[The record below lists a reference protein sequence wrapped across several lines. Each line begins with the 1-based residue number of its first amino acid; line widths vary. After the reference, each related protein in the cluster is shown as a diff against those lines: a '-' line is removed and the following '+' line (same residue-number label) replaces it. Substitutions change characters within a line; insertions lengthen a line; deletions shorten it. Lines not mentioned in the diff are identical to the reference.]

1 MCKLSVI
8 VPVYNVEKY
17 IHHCVDS
24 LLSQDFQEMEILL
37 IDDESPDSCPQIC
50 EAYAKKDNRVRV
62 IHQRN
67 QGLAETRNVGVRE
80 ARGEYIAFLD
90 SDDFLLPG
98 VFSKVMPYFD
108 SDAQVDM
115 VVYDYCTF
123 YDDADDRLLLHHQ
136 GINAGWS
143 VEKIRDEFLK
153 DRYPSYMWNKI
164 YRKSLFEI
172 DGEQIKILKG
182 ISFEDMYIMGTLVA
196 RARKIAYVPEA
207 FVCYRLHASSFSMTP
222 KVKKKYGLYMAW
234 REREKVCKI
243 YGCTE
248 PLSYV
253 RERAEKAAIS
263 LKIIDLAAK
272 CLSKDETAE
281 LDDYIKTIHHDTS
294 RLPWKHKFE
303 LWAFRHLPIEICAFL
318 GKMSILTEER
328 KQKKLQKQ

>member
-8 VPVYNVEKY
+8 VPVYKVEKY

-24 LLSQDFQEMEILL
+24 LLSQDFQDMEIIL
-37 IDDESPDSCPQIC
+37 IDDESPDACPQIC
-50 EAYAKKDNRVRV
+50 EEYAQKDCRVRV
-62 IHQRN
+62 IHQKN

-80 ARGEYIAFLD
+80 ARGAYIAFLD

-98 VFSKVMPYFD
+98 VFSRVMPYFE

-115 VVYDYCTF
+115 VVYDYYTF
-123 YDDADDRLLLHHQ
+123 YDDADDRLIPHYQ
-136 GINAGWS
+136 GIGGGHA
-143 VEKIRDEFLK
+143 KTRDEFLK

-172 DGEQIKILKG
+172 EGVQIKILKG

-196 RARKIAYVPEA
+196 QARKIVYVPEA

-253 RERAEKAAIS
+253 RTRAEKAAIS

-272 CLSKDETAE
+272 YLAKDEIAD
-281 LDDYIKTIHHDTS
+281 LDDYIKNINHDTS

-303 LWAFRHLPIEICAFL
+303 LWALRNLSAEICAFL

-328 KQKKLQKQ
+328 KQKKMQKQ